1 MYVMYNAAE
10 RATPPKAEKTKP
22 DYYQPEV
29 LNKIIRALD
38 DAPTKWKCITYILI
52 DTGCRRGEV
61 MGLKW
66 ESLDLKNNII
76 TIERAL
82 LYTPETGVFEGPP
95 KNGMSRT
102 IRIAPETVAMLL
114 NWKYDICFM
123 ALDRNSRG
131 LLFFYLVHRMDV
143 KPLSLI
149 S

>member
-1 MYVMYNAAE
+1 MYIAAE
-10 RATPPKAEKTKP
+10 RATPPKAEKKKP

-76 TIERAL
+76 QEQHYYDRAGSSL
-82 LYTPETGVFEGPP
+82 H
-95 KNGMSRT
+95 SR
-102 IRIAPETVAMLL
+102 
-114 NWKYDICFM
+114 N
-123 ALDRNSRG
+123 RG
-131 LLFFYLVHRMDV
+131 F
-143 KPLSLI
+143 
-149 S
+149 

>member
-1 MYVMYNAAE
+1 
-10 RATPPKAEKTKP
+10 
-22 DYYQPEV
+22 
-29 LNKIIRALD
+29 
-38 DAPTKWKCITYILI
+38 
-52 DTGCRRGEV
+52 
-61 MGLKW
+61 
-66 ESLDLKNNII
+66 
-76 TIERAL
+76 
-82 LYTPETGVFEGPP
+82 
-95 KNGMSRT
+95 MSRT